1 MKRRHAARA
10 ALPAVTLRRLETQ
23 LQALPAILGD
33 TTPEEIDARPPSGQW
48 SARENL
54 AHIARHHEVMV
65 ARLARILA
73 EKDPLLERYRAEDD
87 PEWPRWSDRSARDV
101 LRALPRLRARLVARV
116 RSLSRAQA
124 ARVGVHS
131 RMGPMIVERW
141 LEFFL
146 VHEAHHLYVIF
157 GRLAE
162 ARKLPGRSVGPDSAR
177 ILT

>member
-1 MKRRHAARA
+1 VVTRRRTASG
-10 ALPAVTLRRLETQ
+10 LPAFTLRRLETQ

-33 TTPEEIDARPPSGQW
+33 ATSEEIDARPASGQW

-54 AHIARHHEVMV
+54 AHLARHHEVML
-65 ARLARILA
+65 ARLARILT
-73 EKDPLLERYRAEDD
+73 EEDPLLERYRAEDD
-87 PEWPRWSDRSARDV
+87 PDWPRWSERSTRDLV
-101 LRALPRLRARLVARV
+101 NALSRLRARLIARV

-131 RMGPMIVERW
+131 RLGPMTIGRW

-157 GRLAE
+157 GRLAD
-162 ARKLPGRSVGPDSAR
+162 ARKHPAR
-177 ILT
+177 NG

>member
-1 MKRRHAARA
+1 VKHRRPDRG
-10 ALPAVTLRRLETQ
+10 ALPASTHLRLEVQ
-23 LQALPAILGD
+23 LQALPAILSD
-33 TTPEEIDARPPSGQW
+33 ATAAEIGRRPPSGQW

-54 AHIARHHEVMV
+54 AHLARHHEVMLE
-65 ARLARILA
+65 RLKRILGEDA
-73 EKDPLLERYRAEDD
+73 PRLDRYRAEDD
-87 PEWPRWSDRSARDV
+87 PEWPRWSGRSSREV

-116 RSLSRAQA
+116 RSLTRAQV

-131 RMGPMIVERW
+131 GLGPMTVSRW

-162 ARKLPGRSVGPDSAR
+162 ARRK
-177 ILT
+177 

>member
-1 MKRRHAARA
+1 MKGRRPAPG
-10 ALPAVTLRRLETQ
+10 ALPASTRLRLEVQ

-33 TTPEEIDARPPSGQW
+33 ATLAEIGRRPPSGQW

-54 AHIARHHEVMV
+54 AHLARHHEVMLE
-65 ARLARILA
+65 RLKRILA
-73 EKDPLLERYRAEDD
+73 EDAPQLKSYRAEDD
-87 PEWPRWSDRSARDV
+87 PEWPRWSERSTVEV
-101 LRALPRLRARLVARV
+101 LKALPRLRARLVARV
-116 RSLSRAQA
+116 GALTPIQT

-131 RMGPMIVERW
+131 RLGPMDVGRW

-162 ARKLPGRSVGPDSAR
+162 ARRS
-177 ILT
+177 